1 MSSTPVSHGCC
12 AEPAGSRG
20 RVSSLRRLSCSGQGS
35 WRDVRCCTLVTLAAE
50 MQDRDARLNGIICRS
65 GYGDGM
71 RGATVFGFIEPA
83 SYMLVHERLHS
94 GGQVSTR
101 APAAWPSFKATT
113 NSASSRPKGKP
124 PQPPPYCQDQP
135 LGLSNG
141 IFTIWFMQKSS
152 STNSPASGT

>member
-1 MSSTPVSHGCC
+1 MN
-12 AEPAGSRG
+12 A
-20 RVSSLRRLSCSGQGS
+20 
-35 WRDVRCCTLVTLAAE
+35 CT
-50 MQDRDARLNGIICRS
+50 
-65 GYGDGM
+65 
-71 RGATVFGFIEPA
+71 
-83 SYMLVHERLHS
+83 S

-141 IFTIWFMQKSS
+141 IFTIWFMQKKQQHQ
-152 STNSPASGT
+152 

>member
-1 MSSTPVSHGCC
+1 
-12 AEPAGSRG
+12 
-20 RVSSLRRLSCSGQGS
+20 
-35 WRDVRCCTLVTLAAE
+35 
-50 MQDRDARLNGIICRS
+50 
-65 GYGDGM
+65 M

-152 STNSPASGT
+152 STNSPASGSLHLPCRSLTVFRSAQA